1 MVEEQIIK
9 LFCDDKNVFTKYYKY
24 VNINY
29 IKINYSNLYKIFI
42 TIDNYYNKYNN
53 NNSINK
59 TELELVYNSSYILK
73 DSERKELSDLLDRI
87 LKIELTNVEAVIGLL
102 EEHRRRCL
110 AGEVARVALDVEDG
124 KTPIDSLLNLFTEF
138 EHQEIESV
146 NASAVEWDLNKLYDS
161 QIGTPGLRW
170 RLKFLNQS
178 LGSLRKGDFGF
189 IFARPETGKTTFL
202 ASEVSKMIQE
212 TDGDILWFG

>member
-1 MVEEQIIK
+1 MDIFKNVQNWKAQKSLENASFFTFAPLWSEFYFEGCK
-9 LFCDDKNVFTKYYKY
+9 FCDDKNIFTKYYKY

-87 LKIELTNVEAVIGLL
+87 LKIEYNKAFFY
-102 EEHRRRCL
+102 
-110 AGEVARVALDVEDG
+110 AR
-124 KTPIDSLLNLFTEF
+124 N
-138 EHQEIESV
+138 
-146 NASAVEWDLNKLYDS
+146 
-161 QIGTPGLRW
+161 
-170 RLKFLNQS
+170 
-178 LGSLRKGDFGF
+178 
-189 IFARPETGKTTFL
+189 
-202 ASEVSKMIQE
+202 
-212 TDGDILWFG
+212 